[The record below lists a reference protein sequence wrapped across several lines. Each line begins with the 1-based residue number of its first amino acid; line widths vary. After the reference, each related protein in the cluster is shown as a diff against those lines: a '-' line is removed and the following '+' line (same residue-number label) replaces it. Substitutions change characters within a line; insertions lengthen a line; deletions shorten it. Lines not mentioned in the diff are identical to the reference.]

1 MRPQVMTPV
10 QILLVEDQAGDIL
23 LTRQV
28 LAEHLVPV
36 KVHAAMD
43 GQQAVSMLADPSFQ
57 PDLIILDLNIPRI
70 SGHELLGQCK
80 LRDVPVVV
88 FSSSWNE
95 TDARRALE
103 LGARDYV
110 RKPIDIDDYT
120 HAVFGMIDKWATPK
134 NNSEV
139 YRAPA

>member
-70 SGHELLGQCK
+70 SGHELLEQCK

-110 RKPIDIDDYT
+110 RKPMDIDDYT
-120 HAVFGMIDKWATPK
+120 RAVFGMIDRWATPK
-134 NNSEV
+134 NNNEV
-139 YRAPA
+139 YRALA

>member
-1 MRPQVMTPV
+1 M
-10 QILLVEDQAGDIL
+10 
-23 LTRQV
+23 
-28 LAEHLVPV
+28 VPV

-70 SGHELLGQCK
+70 SGHELLEQCK

-110 RKPIDIDDYT
+110 RKPMDIDDYT
-120 HAVFGMIDKWATPK
+120 RAVFGMIDRWATPK
-134 NNSEV
+134 NNNEV
-139 YRAPA
+139 YRALA

>member
-28 LAEHLVPV
+28 LAGHLVPV
-36 KVHAAMD
+36 QVHAAMD
-43 GQQAVSMLADPSFQ
+43 GQQAVSMLSDPSFQ
-57 PDLIILDLNIPRI
+57 PDLIILYLNIPRI
-70 SGHELLGQCK
+70 SGHELLAQCK

-88 FSSSWNE
+88 FSSSWDE

-110 RKPIDIDDYT
+110 RNPIDIDDYT
-120 HAVFGMIDKWATPK
+120 HAVFGR
-134 NNSEV
+134 S
-139 YRAPA
+139 RALPVQVRAVH